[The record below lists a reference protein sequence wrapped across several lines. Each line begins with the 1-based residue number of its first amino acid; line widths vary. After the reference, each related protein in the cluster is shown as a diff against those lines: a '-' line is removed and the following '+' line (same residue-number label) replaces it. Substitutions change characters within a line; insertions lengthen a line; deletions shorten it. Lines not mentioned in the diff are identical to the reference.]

1 MKTCYAFCF
10 LNFLFT
16 FVTFEES
23 KHHWERYCSFKRT
36 SCFWTIFLDQIH
48 VIMNSSTFIYELDN
62 WDKGDHEKSLQSE
75 LLKWKQLLEAR
86 LFISH
91 CILSTIQFW
100 HFYLFIFKFYLKDK
114 EKMEVKEIHITKVN
128 SEKYSPF
135 LQDTFKTNVQQV

>member
-86 LFISH
+86 RKQRARLYISH

-100 HFYLFIFKFYLKDK
+100 HFYLFISKFYLKDK
-114 EKMEVKEIHITKVN
+114 EKMDVKEIHIT
-128 SEKYSPF
+128 
-135 LQDTFKTNVQQV
+135 